1 MVDIKEFTDMCKEAV
16 EIREEIAEIESV
28 VYGTDPKYYQEQI
41 HDLRMELDE
50 KSMEMIEY
58 VLENVDISPEGMSN
72 LLVNEM
78 LELGKKMNNPDIDK
92 SEYLL
97 YVNKYQRL
105 DALLEVC

>member
-16 EIREEIAEIESV
+16 EIREEIAEIESIMFGA
-28 VYGTDPKYYQEQI
+28 YPKYYKDQI
-41 HDLRMELDE
+41 HCLRKRLDE
-50 KSMEMIEY
+50 KSMEIIEY
-58 VLENVDISPEGMSN
+58 VLENTEISSEGMSN
-72 LLVNEM
+72 IIVNEM

-105 DALLEVC
+105 DNMLEVC